1 MKINKEVLMKKHET
15 EAGPAARQGQRIG
28 RSSLDEVF
36 NTVDTLKAE
45 LQITKSIAIQPGG
58 SSLQLL
64 AYSVRWEVKDGAL
77 VRDEMK
83 CRPHYA
89 ITRSAYLRGKA
100 AALGMIFDRVDLDGI
115 ERIAEYMTNPTDE
128 S

>member
-1 MKINKEVLMKKHET
+1 MMRLIEMLQDR
-15 EAGPAARQGQRIG
+15 ARRI
-28 RSSLDEVF
+28 
-36 NTVDTLKAE
+36 
-45 LQITKSIAIQPGG
+45 
-58 SSLQLL
+58 
-64 AYSVRWEVKDGAL
+64 

>member
-1 MKINKEVLMKKHET
+1 MKKHET

-45 LQITKSIAIQPGG
+45 LQITKSIAIPPGG

-64 AYSVRWEVKDGAL
+64 AYSVRWELKDGAL
-77 VRDEMK
+77 VRGEYEGDEMV
-83 CRPHYA
+83 RETRMLEGATGFYA
-89 ITRSAYLRGKA
+89 VYFPDANSVLYRIEIGNEMIRGYIFL
-100 AALGMIFDRVDLDGI
+100 LGMK
-115 ERIAEYMTNPTDE
+115 EA
-128 S
+128 